1 MKDQS
6 IFGESKNEKSKQELT
21 DRNIQKIKKSSLDQE
36 TLF

>member
-6 IFGESKNEKSKQELT
+6 IFGESKNEKSKQEPT
-21 DRNIQKIKKSSLDQE
+21 DKNIQKIKKSSLDQD